1 MARNT
6 IDYQGT
12 PTILVNGGAPML
24 SGFWDNVTAANVCSQ
39 YDGDT
44 PHPACASLL
53 EEKAT
58 YMDGKGQGTNSK
70 E

>member
-1 MARNT
+1 
-6 IDYQGT
+6 
-12 PTILVNGGAPML
+12 ML

-44 PHPACASLL
+44 PPPACASLN
-53 EEKAT
+53 EEKAK